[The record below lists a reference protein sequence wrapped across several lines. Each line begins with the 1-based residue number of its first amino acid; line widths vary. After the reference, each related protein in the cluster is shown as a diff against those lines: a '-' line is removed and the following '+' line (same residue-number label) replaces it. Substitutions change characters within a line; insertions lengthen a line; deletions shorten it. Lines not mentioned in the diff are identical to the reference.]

1 MSRIILK
8 NDYESNQDV
17 TRKSGN
23 KSQKLK
29 SGGPIND
36 PTTTPRRRPETDPE
50 RDQIQN
56 RQSRQAA
63 AEERTDA
70 GGS

>member
-17 TRKSGN
+17 TRKGGN

-36 PTTTPRRRPETDPE
+36 PTQTPRSRQKTDSKRGE
-50 RDQIQN
+50 IQTG
-56 RQSRQAA
+56 QSRPAA
-63 AEERTDA
+63 AEERTHA